1 MCMARSALHRMAFFT
16 SSPTGAPS
24 LLLASMAHEG
34 RSPRVYLSR
43 RASHTGSL
51 YLPLG
56 RLLIRL

>member
-1 MCMARSALHRMAFFT
+1 MCMERCALHRMAFLA
-16 SSPTGAPS
+16 SSPTGALS

-34 RSPRVYLSR
+34 RSPGAYLSR